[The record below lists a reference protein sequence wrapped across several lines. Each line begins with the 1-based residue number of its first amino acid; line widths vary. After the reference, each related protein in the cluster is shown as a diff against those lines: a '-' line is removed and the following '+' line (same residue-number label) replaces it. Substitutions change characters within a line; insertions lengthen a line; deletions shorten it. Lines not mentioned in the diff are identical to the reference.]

1 MVGVKLCPKT
11 QTIFMLRGSNQL
23 LWFNH
28 MNISDELKTDPLNYA
43 AGLESPVG
51 IYIRREIFKKETKND
66 AILKKRLYEQTV
78 ANQSVDGSWSQLF
91 VRTANNLWNLALLGC
106 EAEDKN
112 VKKALEWLLS
122 IQKYDYRGHPGFFNS
137 PNRKDPSLM
146 RSTFYG
152 EFGPGC
158 SIFYTTTYAV
168 HLFHVFG
175 LDNNK
180 QVQTTVR
187 SYLDFWNPEWCG
199 AWCTINVLRM
209 LIEHPLSAESKQV
222 NSGLEHT
229 AKLQSKTGAWKGLP
243 FYHTFHAL
251 SRAKQTVA
259 KKQLERAF
267 PSVIKRQNKDGSWGK
282 KEHETQTF
290 LILDAL
296 KNAGTI

>member
-1 MVGVKLCPKT
+1 MNILVKLKV
-11 QTIFMLRGSNQL
+11 
-23 LWFNH
+23 
-28 MNISDELKTDPLNYA
+28 DPLNYA
-43 AGLESPVG
+43 AGLESPIGV
-51 IYIRREIFKKETKND
+51 YIRREIFKKETKSD
-66 AILKKRLYEQTV
+66 AILKKRLYEQAV
-78 ANQSVDGSWSQLF
+78 ADQSVDGSWSQLF

-106 EAEDKN
+106 EADDKS
-112 VKKALEWLLS
+112 VREALEWLLS
-122 IQKYDYRGHPGFFNS
+122 IQKYDYRGYPGFFNS

-146 RSTFYG
+146 RSTSYG

-158 SIFYTTTYAV
+158 SIFYQTTYAV
-168 HLFHVFG
+168 HLFHIFG
-175 LDNNK
+175 LDDNK

-222 NSGLEHT
+222 NSGLEHL
-229 AKLQSKTGAWKGLP
+229 AKLQAKTGAWKGFP

-251 SRAKQTVA
+251 SRAKHTVA
-259 KKQLERAF
+259 KKQLERAL

-282 KEHETQTF
+282 KEHETETF
-290 LILDAL
+290 LVLDAL